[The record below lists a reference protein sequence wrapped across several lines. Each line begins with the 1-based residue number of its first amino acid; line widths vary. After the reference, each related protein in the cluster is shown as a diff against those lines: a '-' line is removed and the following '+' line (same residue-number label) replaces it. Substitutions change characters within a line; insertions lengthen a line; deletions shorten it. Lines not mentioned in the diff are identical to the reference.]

1 MSPRLRRILFLA
13 FSVLVLGG
21 VMLWAAQMLRTRD
34 RDGLHL
40 LAATSTLWGMH
51 GCVILACAGLAGLIP
66 VLRPLLT
73 RRHLLQVVA
82 LFVFGYL
89 ACGLAPRAT
98 RILFDEHL
106 YMQIGQTIAHTG
118 RAEGARYAQAEHGNF
133 RLLSGWVNKQP
144 NGWPYVIAQ
153 VYRVAGV
160 STEAGHQINRLLVGL
175 GAAVLFLALR
185 LAPWSLPRGAPFAAG
200 ALFVLT
206 PTVLWWGNTA
216 AVEPSATTFSLL
228 AIAAA
233 IVHIRLRDR
242 TSAQGLPASACLLG
256 ATVAFAAYFRPESLL
271 VFPVVVLVLWST
283 EDRFARDLTAW
294 AALAFALALVTP
306 NLLHLWSVR
315 GEDWGA
321 TDGRRFDLDFVG
333 ANFLSNAGYFFT
345 SKWFPLAGTALAL
358 LGGFRL
364 LLRDRSTLLTVGFW
378 FALSWGTFVFFY
390 AGGYHYGASSRY
402 SVISAAPVA
411 LFMGVGAAFAWDL
424 LRRHPAW
431 LGALTCTAALNWV
444 AAAHFVP
451 TLTREAVEAQED
463 VKFVADTA
471 PLLPQGSLVISR
483 IPSAWLLA
491 GTDSSELSEMRGMIY
506 GNLRELQNQ
515 YPGGIYLHFGFW
527 ENVEPVM
534 SEELSVLV
542 ADTSAAEIHRRTSH
556 HQTFHILRLDTPAA
570 LASLG
575 GADPVYPPR
584 RFPLRLPAGEPDAPT
599 PAP

>member
-1 MSPRLRRILFLA
+1 MNARLPRLLLLA
-13 FSVLVLGG
+13 FACLCLGG
-21 VMLWAAQMLRTRD
+21 VVLWAAQMLRTHD
-34 RDGLHL
+34 RDGLHE
-40 LAATSTLWGMH
+40 LAATSTLWGMN
-51 GCVILACAGLAGLIP
+51 GCVVLACAGLAGLLP
-66 VLRPLLT
+66 ALRPLLA
-73 RRHLLQVVA
+73 RRHLLQALA

-118 RAEGARYAQAEHGNF
+118 AARGARYAQAEHGNF
-133 RLLSGWVNKQP
+133 QLHSGWVNKQP

-153 VYRVAGV
+153 AYRVFGV
-160 STEAGHQINRLLVGL
+160 STETGHQLNRVLVGL
-175 GAAVLFLALR
+175 GAAVLFLALH
-185 LAPWSLPRGAPFAAG
+185 LVPWSLPRGAPLAAG

-216 AVEPSATTFSLL
+216 AVEPSAATFSLL

-233 IVHIRLRDR
+233 CIHIRLRDR
-242 TSAQGLPASACLLG
+242 ASVQGLPASACLLG

-271 VFPVVVLVLWST
+271 VFPVVVLILWST
-283 EDRFARDLTAW
+283 EDGFARDLAAW

-333 ANFLSNAGYFFT
+333 VNFLSNAGYFVT
-345 SKWFPLAGTALAL
+345 SKWFPLAGAAFAL
-358 LGGFRL
+358 LGCLRL
-364 LLRDRSTLLTVGFW
+364 LVRDRSTLMTLGGW
-378 FALSWGTFVFFY
+378 FALSWGTFVCFY

-411 LFMGVGAAFAWDL
+411 IFMGVGAAFAWSV

-431 LGALTCTAALNWV
+431 LGAIIGAITLNWI

-451 TLTREAVEAQED
+451 TLTREAVEAQAD
-463 VKFVADTA
+463 IQFVADIA
-471 PLLPQGSLVISR
+471 PRLPQGSLVISR
-483 IPSAWLLA
+483 IPCAWLLKE
-491 GTDSSELSEMRGMIY
+491 TDSGELAAVRGMLY
-506 GNLRELQNQ
+506 GNLREFQNQ
-515 YPGGIYLHFGFW
+515 FPGGIYLHFGFW
-527 ENVEPVM
+527 ENVEPAM
-534 SEELSVLV
+534 SEELSAIV
-542 ADTSAAEIHRRTSH
+542 ADTSAEEIYRRQSH

-570 LASLG
+570 VARYG
-575 GADPVYPPR
+575 GPKPVHPPR
-584 RFPLRLPAGEPDAPT
+584 RFPLRLPSGDAT
-599 PAP
+599 APAP

>member
-1 MSPRLRRILFLA
+1 MTARLPRLLLLA
-13 FSVLVLGG
+13 FAILVLGG
-21 VMLWAAQMLRTRD
+21 VTLWAAQMLRIHD
-34 RDGLHL
+34 RESLHE
-40 LAATSTLWGMH
+40 LAATSTLWGMN
-51 GCVILACAGLAGLIP
+51 GCVVLACAGLVGMLPA
-66 VLRPLLT
+66 LRPLLT
-73 RRHLLQVVA
+73 RRHLLQAVA

-106 YMQIGQTIAHTG
+106 YMQIGQTIAHTST
-118 RAEGARYAQAEHGNF
+118 AKGARYAQTEHGNF
-133 RLLSGWVNKQP
+133 RLNSGWVNKQP

-153 VYRVAGV
+153 AYRVFGV
-160 STEAGHQINRLLVGL
+160 STEAGHQLNRLLVGL
-175 GAAVLFLALR
+175 AAAALFLSLH

-200 ALFVLT
+200 LLFILT

-216 AVEPSATTFSLL
+216 AVEPSAAAFSLL

-242 TSAQGLPASACLLG
+242 ETVQGLPASACLLG

-283 EDRFARDLTAW
+283 EDRFARDLSAW
-294 AALAFALALVTP
+294 AALAFAIALVTP

-333 ANFLSNAGYFFT
+333 ANFLSNAGYFVT
-345 SKWFPLAGTALAL
+345 SKWFPLAGAALAI
-358 LGGFRL
+358 LGGLHL
-364 LLRDRSTLLTVGFW
+364 LLRNRSTLLTLGGW

-411 LFMGVGAAFAWDL
+411 IFMGIGAAFAWSF

-431 LGALTCTAALNWV
+431 LGAIGGALALNWI
-444 AAAHFVP
+444 ATAHFVP
-451 TLTREAVEAQED
+451 TLTREAVEAQAD
-463 VKFVADTA
+463 IQFVADIA
-471 PLLPQGSLVISR
+471 PQLPQGSLVISR
-483 IPSAWLLA
+483 IPCAWLLQE
-491 GTDSSELSEMRGMIY
+491 TDSSELSEVRGMIY
-506 GNLRELQNQ
+506 GNLREFQNQ
-515 YPGGIYLHFGFW
+515 FPGGIYLHFGFW

-534 SEELSVLV
+534 SEELSALV
-542 ADTSAAEIHRRTSH
+542 ADTSAGEIYRRDSH

-570 LASLG
+570 VARFG
-575 GADPVYPPR
+575 GEPPVHPPR
-584 RFPLRLPAGEPDAPT
+584 RFPLRLPSGDAAST
-599 PAP
+599 P